1 MVRFNWT
8 VLLLGLSVG
17 VACAIAATRIVPPLP
32 VKPIESPEAKRAE
45 AEYQTKYTAYRQQR
59 DAYEKKAAAYWDL
72 VESKRA
78 DRRKKRAGGNAVEL
92 ADYVLDQPP
101 VYAGPSAPV
110 RPPILR
116 KAPAAK
122 TAPVKVEP
130 LPVVADFLRH
140 AKMRFRFMPK
150 TPATEMDYKRAYAR
164 TALAAGISKE
174 QAVRIYG
181 FEAGGNGGYDVQAG
195 LEAKRPNAKPISTA
209 IGYNQLLIPNTI
221 GILAEHG
228 AEMAD
233 QLDAK
238 ATAAK
243 PDRRKNELQRKA
255 ATLRRMVR
263 YARALPFR
271 WSAHVKAAET
281 PRGSAVHALNL
292 DVDIGPMLQTHKLLD
307 SLKFLHVKGYD
318 RPVSA
323 AELEMMNLM
332 GDGSGFEVVTMP
344 VAIRDKVPTANF
356 FQRGGYE
363 RNPVA
368 GRNNVVSALLAAMEK
383 RMEQQAT
390 LDGAKQLDAAFQE
403 ALQTTE

>member
-1 MVRFNWT
+1 MVTFNWA
-8 VLLLGLSVG
+8 VLLLSVS
-17 VACAIAATRIVPPLP
+17 ASAASASETSGPTPPLP
-32 VKPIESPEAKRAE
+32 VNPFETPEVRQAT
-45 AEYQTKYTAYRQQR
+45 AEYQAKYAAYRHQR
-59 DAYEKKAAAYWDL
+59 DAYEKKAAAYWEL
-72 VESKRA
+72 VEEKRA
-78 DRRKKRAGGNAVEL
+78 ERRKKRAADDLVEL

-101 VYAGPSAPV
+101 AYTGPPPPP

-116 KAPAAK
+116 KAPAK
-122 TAPVKVEP
+122 TKPVKVEP
-130 LPVVADFLRH
+130 IPVVADFLRH
-140 AKMRFRFMPK
+140 AKMRFQFKPK

-181 FEAGGNGGYDVQAG
+181 FEAGGNGSYDVQAG
-195 LEAKRPNAKPISTA
+195 LESKKPTAKPISTA

-228 AEMAD
+228 AAMAER
-233 QLDAK
+233 LDDKAK
-238 ATAAK
+238 AAK
-243 PDRRKNELQRKA
+243 PDRRKELKRKA
-255 ATLRRMVR
+255 TTLRRMAK
-263 YARALPFR
+263 YARSLPYR

-281 PRGSAVHALNL
+281 PKGRAVHALNL
-292 DVDIGPMLQTHKLLD
+292 DVDVGPMLQTNKLLD
-307 SLKFLHVKGYD
+307 SVKFLQAKGYD
-318 RPVSA
+318 RAVSA

-344 VAIRDKVPTANF
+344 AAIRDKVPTANF

-368 GRNNVVSALLAAMEK
+368 SRNNVVSALLAAMEK

-403 ALQTTE
+403 ALQATE

>member
-1 MVRFNWT
+1 MVMVYWA
-8 VLLLGLSVG
+8 VLLLSVSAG
-17 VACAIAATRIVPPLP
+17 VACASEAAAPPLP
-32 VKPIESPEAKRAE
+32 ANPFESPEARRAA
-45 AEYQTKYTAYRQQR
+45 AEYQAKYAAYRHQR

-72 VESKRA
+72 VERKRA
-78 DRRKKRAGGNAVEL
+78 ERRAKRAGGDAVEL

-101 VYAGPSAPV
+101 VYTGPPAPV
-110 RPPILR
+110 RPPVLR
-116 KAPAAK
+116 KTPAK
-122 TAPVKVEP
+122 TKPVKVEP

-140 AKMRFRFMPK
+140 AKMRFQFKPK

-181 FEAGGNGGYDVQAG
+181 FEAGGNGSYDVQAG

-209 IGYNQLLIPNTI
+209 IGYNQLLVPNTI

-228 AEMAD
+228 ADMAD
-233 QLDAK
+233 RLEDK
-238 ATAAK
+238 AAAAK
-243 PDRRKNELQRKA
+243 PDRRNELKRKA
-255 ATLRRMVR
+255 DALRRMAR
-263 YARALPFR
+263 YARGLPFR

-281 PRGSAVHALNL
+281 PKGRAVHALNL

-307 SLKFLHVKGYD
+307 SLKFLQVKGYD

-344 VAIRDKVPTANF
+344 AAIRDKVPTANF

-368 GRNNVVSALLAAMEK
+368 SRNNVVATLLAAMEK

-403 ALQTTE
+403 ALQATE